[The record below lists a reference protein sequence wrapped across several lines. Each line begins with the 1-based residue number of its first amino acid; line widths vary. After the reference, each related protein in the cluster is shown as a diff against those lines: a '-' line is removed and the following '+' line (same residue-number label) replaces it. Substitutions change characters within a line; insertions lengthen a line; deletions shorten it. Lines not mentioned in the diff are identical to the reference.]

1 MKPRYF
7 IWHIDTKQRHLGKP
21 NIQMSRAAES
31 CVGYSVCRSHTG
43 TGEMPGRLSYI
54 VAKDS
59 ADDNAIWITEIW
71 ESKAS
76 YDTSLSLPSVKS
88 AIAKAKPMIAIFGT
102 PVVTTSVGGHGLQST
117 QNP

>member
-1 MKPRYF
+1 
-7 IWHIDTKQRHLGKP
+7 
-21 NIQMSRAAES
+21 
-31 CVGYSVCRSHTG
+31 
-43 TGEMPGRLSYI
+43 MPGRLSYI